1 MNNLLSLVTLI
12 GLITGQIAIIYF
24 IVKFAVKNAIKEI
37 KNNPNEKSY

>member
-24 IVKFAVKNAIKEI
+24 IVKFAVKKAIKEI